1 MNRKG
6 ERKYKHHKKTKQYD
20 TSKKTNS
27 KRGRKAQRIRLPL
40 FWREPPTL
48 EQLRIESRRS
58 RKGMAG
64 SPRTISKR
72 ITQQPTTHQE
82 RTHQHGAP
90 FLFVWS
96 SVREKETTT
105 THNERERTS
114 RGQQDQRGQ
123 RKGLKDKRRA
133 NTDAKGQN
141 ERQTRHKPQNRLTTH
156 AHKSHTSHAKHPS
169 NTNPHKHLKP
179 R

>member
-20 TSKKTNS
+20 TSKKINS

-40 FWREPPTL
+40 FWRKPPTL

-72 ITQQPTTHQE
+72 ITQQPTTGHE
-82 RTHQHGAP
+82 RTQEIAP
-90 FLFVWS
+90 FLFVCT
-96 SVREKETTT
+96 SVREKENTKTKQ
-105 THNERERTS
+105 ERKDKT
-114 RGQQDQRGQ
+114 RGQAKTTRA
-123 RKGLKDKRRA
+123 KKDKGQKARA
-133 NTDAKGQN
+133 
-141 ERQTRHKPQNRLTTH
+141 TR
-156 AHKSHTSHAKHPS
+156 
-169 NTNPHKHLKP
+169 
-179 R
+179 